1 MAARQTKLGGIRAG
15 GGYRKRAEHKEL
27 HPKERI
33 ADQAAQDGGSL
44 RFALSEEKS

>member
-1 MAARQTKLGGIRAG
+1 MAARQTKLGGIRTCG
-15 GGYRKRAEHKEL
+15 RNRKRTEYEEL

>member
-1 MAARQTKLGGIRAG
+1 MAARQAKLSGIRTG
-15 GGYRKRAEHKEL
+15 GRNRKRAEHKEL

-33 ADQAAQDGGSL
+33 SDQAAQDGGSL